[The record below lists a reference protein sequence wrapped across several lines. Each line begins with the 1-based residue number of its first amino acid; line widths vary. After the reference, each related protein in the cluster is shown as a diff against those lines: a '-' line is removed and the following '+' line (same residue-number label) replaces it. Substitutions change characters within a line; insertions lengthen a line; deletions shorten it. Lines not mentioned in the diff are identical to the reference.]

1 MKKKI
6 KSGWSIIL
14 TIFSEVFK
22 ISDDDNLQSQIIE
35 ILENLGV
42 NNYGV
47 ISDIYEQYSACIILY
62 VDKFPEKVSS
72 IFESNILSVENE
84 KNLKILINNFMNLLL
99 NNNQNIRT
107 KNLEN
112 FSKCIDNKIKLNNS
126 NMNELGKNPNFW
138 KYMINQVLLKTITEM
153 IKKIILLNFLINNK
167 NISFVSINNSQ
178 TPDSTN
184 DLNLS
189 NENIND
195 SNNNNIINNNKSINE
210 KEEFCTTLQNF
221 LIVIV
226 NLFNTFFA
234 YNYKELTTFFESV
247 EKIILSDDE
256 YIQKVGLGCVKYLN
270 ECEKM
275 KNQYFLQTF
284 SLFLKNLVNNS
295 LEEGFNNIN
304 ENELYNCIKNKNN
317 HKLIDKNLSLAFIH
331 SHILDLLDKLLSQN
345 IYFLSEEVLN
355 ELLVCLEDSINI
367 SNNLN
372 SNIQLRFLINDYTK
386 ITRNDSTP
394 DEEIFN
400 LFKQFQIA
408 YKNFFFIS
416 EFLFFKDNGI
426 SNKQNYYKKIIDM
439 SIKAIN
445 VYNNKNKD
453 FLNLLNKTNNEK
465 EVKEKEAELNNYVI
479 CLCDYIFPSIQKI
492 EFYKNDKD
500 RDIICNLFF
509 DLILCYDQRI
519 REKVRDILNIAFDTI
534 YKNIK

>member
-1 MKKKI
+1 M
-6 KSGWSIIL
+6 
-14 TIFSEVFK
+14 
-22 ISDDDNLQSQIIE
+22 
-35 ILENLGV
+35 
-42 NNYGV
+42 
-47 ISDIYEQYSACIILY
+47 
-62 VDKFPEKVSS
+62 
-72 IFESNILSVENE
+72 
-84 KNLKILINNFMNLLL
+84 
-99 NNNQNIRT
+99 
-107 KNLEN
+107 
-112 FSKCIDNKIKLNNS
+112 
-126 NMNELGKNPNFW
+126 
-138 KYMINQVLLKTITEM
+138 
-153 IKKIILLNFLINNK
+153 
-167 NISFVSINNSQ
+167 
-178 TPDSTN
+178 
-184 DLNLS
+184 
-189 NENIND
+189 
-195 SNNNNIINNNKSINE
+195 
-210 KEEFCTTLQNF
+210 
-221 LIVIV
+221 

-256 YIQKVGLGCVKYLN
+256 YIQKVGLECVKYLN

-317 HKLIDKNLSLAFIH
+317 YKLIDKNLSLAFIH

-408 YKNFFFIS
+408 YKNFFFIA